1 MGRCSRR
8 VRQDEGGGAGEPPL
22 SRARV
27 ESVPG
32 PRWTLSSRVADV
44 LLDGVPPPDNVM
56 LLSECLERVGSDERV
71 ANGNVKMDVVIQE
84 PEFYIPDEH
93 TRRRILSLPECQ
105 TYALVYRAVPL
116 LRRHRIT
123 ALFQW
128 GGADE
133 NAGTKR
139 AVRDEL
145 ANDWLWNTVCGLL
158 NIAFNVA
165 KDAEARKRVVMS
177 ESEAAVFVPGAFES
191 VLNARWSHVLSG
203 EAGMPLGM
211 RVVDGLPENV
221 WSYDEV
227 NYSPSPR
234 EVDRQAPRNG
244 KLEIMVLSSED
255 GWPYTRFRSER
266 RSVNNNAEV
275 GRGGVFNAQRS
286 KDVYIRREVVR
297 VWYIVEEQTRAW
309 YIDGTLTHPKSFVVV
324 GTPGIGKSFAC
335 GSFLLY
341 KLLHYDGGLLD
352 VVAYFIRDGTYVIHN
367 ARPGV
372 PGRVVKYS
380 DQITAVS
387 KINEMASCKRGFV
400 IVDISEKGE
409 APSRELPTD
418 CWPTVVLTSPDV
430 NHYDSWMKDR
440 NDKLIYV
447 NCDDKRDLEAFVAWR
462 VLRGLP
468 QKTENNA
475 GLWAEAEKKLKE
487 QLEVLDE
494 RIKTV
499 GPLPRFVLDADSYEF
514 RINQID
520 NAISDIT
527 LNNKAPYMG
536 ILRMNIQWKPDHA
549 SHKLVKLVRVRVGL
563 NGETYRSVPL
573 SSDIHEKVHCR
584 MLQIVKEN
592 WMLLGG
598 LVSAD
603 CRSAVL
609 LELLAF
615 DAFRYSDVTRAVVDK
630 LVYLQRNGEECKK
643 SALAKFNEKQLRLK
657 SSVWL
662 GTAENSSVKKCEYYV
677 LYKPSVDN
685 FPVVDGFFF
694 VEGHGTSG
702 ERAAVRAAHSCD
714 AHQPKTIVLLQA
726 TKARSHH
733 TETGKLLKL
742 KAILSRAFRDWADF
756 SKNMRW
762 EIVYVQHPD
771 AQLFK
776 KRQRC
781 DRTEVKKKKEETAEE
796 YDERQAAHDAEQVFW
811 EREVD
816 QYAVK
821 LVDDLLAALI
831 VCLNAK

>member
-1 MGRCSRR
+1 MAGRKRL

-22 SRARV
+22 LRARV

-32 PRWTLSSRVADV
+32 PRWTLSSDVADV
-44 LLDGVPPPDNVM
+44 LLRGAPPPEEV
-56 LLSECLERVGSDERV
+56 LLSECLERVGHRGTDIDVDAR
-71 ANGNVKMDVVIQE
+71 MDIVIQR
-84 PEFYIPDEH
+84 PEWFIPDADLREM
-93 TRRRILSLPECQ
+93 ILSLPECQ
-105 TYALVYRAVPL
+105 TYALVYKVVPL
-116 LRRHRIT
+116 LRVHRIT

-133 NAGTKR
+133 NADAKR
-139 AVRDEL
+139 AVRDAL
-145 ANDWLWNTVCGLL
+145 ADDRLWNKTRGLL
-158 NIAFNVA
+158 DAAFSVA

-191 VLNARWSHVLSG
+191 VVNARWSHVLSG

-227 NYSPSPR
+227 NYSPWPL
-234 EVDRQAPRNG
+234 EVNRQAPRNG
-244 KLEIMVLSSED
+244 KLEIMVLSSEA
-255 GWPYTRFRSER
+255 GWPYTRFKNER
-266 RSVNNNAEV
+266 RSVKNNAGV
-275 GRGGVFNAQRS
+275 GRGGVLNAPTS
-286 KDVYIRREVVR
+286 KAVYIRREVVR
-297 VWYIVEEQTRAW
+297 VWYIVEKAMRVW
-309 YIDGTLTHPKSFVVV
+309 YIERKLVEPRTCIVI

-341 KLLHYDGGLLD
+341 QLLHYEGGLLD
-352 VVAYFIRDGTYVIHN
+352 VVAYFIRDSAYVIHN

-372 PGRVVKYS
+372 PGSVVLYS
-380 DQITAVS
+380 DQRAAVL

-409 APSRELPTD
+409 STSEELPTNF
-418 CWPTVVLTSPDV
+418 WPTVVLTSPDV

-440 NDKLIYV
+440 NGKLIYV
-447 NCDDKRDLEAFVAWR
+447 NCDDERDLKAFVAWQKLFPLGQDAGITDELCKEISDEWKR
-462 VLRGLP
+462 VKQRI
-468 QKTENNA
+468 
-475 GLWAEAEKKLKE
+475 E
-487 QLEVLDE
+487 Q
-494 RIKTV
+494 V
-499 GPLPRFVLDADSYEF
+499 GPLPRFVFSRGSFGSRSVEL
-514 RINQID
+514 D

-527 LNNKAPYMG
+527 LNNKAQYMG
-536 ILRMNIQWKPDHA
+536 ILRMDSEWQSGHA
-549 SHKLVKLVRVRVGL
+549 SHKLVKLVRVREDL
-563 NGETYRSVPL
+563 NDETYRCVPL
-573 SSDIHEKVHCR
+573 SSDIHERVHRR
-584 MLQIVKEN
+584 MLKIVEEN

-609 LELLAF
+609 LELLEF

-630 LVYLQRNGEECKK
+630 LVYLQRDGETCKK

-657 SSVWL
+657 SSKCL
-662 GTAENSSVKKCEYYV
+662 GTAVNSFDKKCKYYV

-702 ERAAVRAAHSCD
+702 ERVAVRAAHSCD

-742 KAILSRAFRDWADF
+742 KAILRRAFRNWADF

-781 DRTEVKKKKEETAEE
+781 DRTKVKKKKEETAEE
-796 YDERQAAHDAEQVFW
+796 YDERQAVHDAEQVFW
-811 EREVD
+811 ETEVD